1 MPSAQPIIIHHF
13 YVLLSAYF
21 EADLLNFFVLFF
33 SFSTSDK
40 TIMKDL
46 DQQAKTIYL
55 SEYTQPDYWID
66 QVDLTFELEE
76 EKTRVVSVLQVRKR
90 IANES
95 EPLVLVGELLD
106 LGYIKLNDV
115 ELNSDTYSV
124 SDTSL
129 MLQNLPDQF
138 VLEIETVIQPQENF
152 SLEGLYKSSGNFCTQ
167 CEAEGFR
174 KITYFLDRPDVMALF
189 NTTIIADKKKY
200 PVLLSNG
207 NPADSGD
214 YDDNSGRHWAKWHD
228 PFKKPCYLFALVAG
242 DLAFIEDHFTTM
254 KGRDVSCRI
263 YVEQHNIDKC
273 DHAMASLKRS
283 MKWDEDTF
291 GREYDLDVYNI
302 VAVDDFNMGAM
313 ENKGLNVFNSK
324 YVLAKQDTATDT
336 DFINIEGVI
345 GHEYFHNWSGNRVTC
360 RDWFQLTLK
369 EGLTVFRDQQ
379 FTADMNSAAPKRIDD
394 VNVLRMAQFLED
406 AGPMAHPIQPDS
418 YQEIN
423 NFYTSTVYNKGAEV
437 IRMIY
442 SLLGEGKF
450 RQGMDLYFERHD
462 GQAVTTEEFIC
473 AMEAVSKIDLQQ
485 FRLWYKQSGTPE
497 VTVKDNYNAE
507 AETYQLTL
515 SQKTPATPNQDEK
528 QPFHMPVKV
537 SLMKQQADL
546 IPLFIADEDGNEVV
560 SKDFAILN
568 FNKKDQSFEFKNVTE
583 KPVLSIFQGFSA
595 PIKLYFK
602 RSDEELAFCMA
613 NETDDFNRW
622 EAGQQL
628 ATRLI
633 LSMVERVQ
641 NNEALSLPAY
651 FIDAY
656 RQTLNNKK
664 LDKALIARAI
674 SLPSL
679 SYIGEMMEVIDVD
692 AIHQVREFIGSQLA
706 IELSDDLLRVYKEN
720 TQSQFSLSPDDM
732 AKRFLR
738 NQALSY
744 IMYLGEQGESLAL
757 SQYQSA
763 DNMTDQMAAFRALI
777 IHETAGAEK
786 VTEDFY
792 QQWKHDNLVL
802 DKWFTVQA
810 TNPNK
815 SSIKTVEKLF
825 NHADFDIKNPNRVRS
840 LLGAFCAANPVC
852 FHDESGFGYSL
863 LGRYIETIDSI
874 NPQIASRLC
883 SPLTRWKK
891 HNEHRQGLMKA
902 ELQRLIELPKLS
914 RDVAEMVEKSI
925 K

>member
-1 MPSAQPIIIHHF
+1 
-13 YVLLSAYF
+13 
-21 EADLLNFFVLFF
+21 
-33 SFSTSDK
+33 
-40 TIMKDL
+40 MKDIE
-46 DQQAKTIYL
+46 QQAKTIYL
-55 SEYTQPDYWID
+55 SDYKEPDYWID
-66 QVDLTFELEE
+66 HVDLTFELAE
-76 EKTRVVSVLQVRKR
+76 EKTRVVSVLQLRKR
-90 IANES
+90 IATEAV
-95 EPLVLVGELLD
+95 PLILMGEQLE
-106 LGYIKLNDV
+106 LGSIKIDGV
-115 ELNSDTYSV
+115 EQSADTYKV
-124 SDTSL
+124 NDTTL
-129 MLQNLPDQF
+129 TLQKLPDDF
-138 VLEIETVIQPQENF
+138 VLEIETFIKPQENF

-189 NTTIIADKKKY
+189 TTTIIADKKKY

-207 NPADSGD
+207 NPAEQGD
-214 YDDNSGRHWAKWHD
+214 YDDGRHWAKWQD

-242 DLAFIEDHFTTM
+242 NLEFIEDHFITM
-254 KGRDVSCRI
+254 KGRDVLCRI
-263 YVEQHNIDKC
+263 YVEKHNVDKC

-336 DFINIEGVI
+336 DFIGIEGVI

-394 VNVLRMAQFLED
+394 VNILRMAQFTED
-406 AGPMAHPIQPDS
+406 AGPMAHPIQPDA

-423 NFYTSTVYNKGAEV
+423 NFYTSTIYNKGAEV
-437 IRMIY
+437 IRMIH
-442 SLLGEGKF
+442 SFLGKEKF

-462 GQAVTTEEFIC
+462 GQAVTTEEFIS
-473 AMEAVSKIDLQQ
+473 AMEAVSNIDLQQ
-485 FRLWYKQSGTPE
+485 FRRWYKQAGTPVVS
-497 VTVKDNYNAE
+497 VTEEYNE
-507 AETYQLTL
+507 KSNTYSLTL
-515 SQKTPATPNQDEK
+515 SQKTPATPKQKEK
-528 QPFHMPVKV
+528 LPFHMPVKV
-537 SLMKQQADL
+537 SLMNQQAELMSLSIRTDDG
-546 IPLFIADEDGNEVV
+546 IDMEIETTDENVT
-560 SKDFAILN
+560 ILN
-568 FNKKDQSFEFKNVTE
+568 FDQDKQRFEFNNVTD

-595 PIKLYFK
+595 PIKLHFD

-613 NETDDFNRW
+613 NEADDFNRW

-628 ATRLI
+628 STRLI
-633 LSMVERVQ
+633 LSMVERIN
-641 NNEALSLPAY
+641 NNESLSLPAY
-651 FIDAY
+651 YIDAC
-656 RQTLNNKK
+656 RQTLNNKQ

-674 SLPSL
+674 TLPSL
-679 SYIGEMMEVIDVD
+679 SYVGEMMPVIDVD
-692 AIHQVREFIGSQLA
+692 AIHQAREFIYSQLA
-706 IELSDDLLRVYKEN
+706 KELSDDLLRIYKEN
-720 TQSQFSLSPDDM
+720 TQSEFSLSPEDM

-763 DNMTDQMAAFRALI
+763 DNMTDQMAAFRALV
-777 IHETAGAEK
+777 IHETASAEK
-786 VTEDFY
+786 TIDDFY
-792 QQWKHDNLVL
+792 KQWQHDNLVM

-815 SSIKTVEKLF
+815 STMKKVEKLF
-825 NHADFDIKNPNRVRS
+825 DHADFDIKNPNRVRS

-852 FHDESGFGYSL
+852 FHDESGFGYRL
-863 LGRYIETIDSI
+863 LGRYIETIDSM

-883 SPLTRWKK
+883 APLTRWKR
-891 HNEHRQGLMKA
+891 HNAHRQGLMKT
-902 ELQRLIELPKLS
+902 ELQRLIDLPKLS